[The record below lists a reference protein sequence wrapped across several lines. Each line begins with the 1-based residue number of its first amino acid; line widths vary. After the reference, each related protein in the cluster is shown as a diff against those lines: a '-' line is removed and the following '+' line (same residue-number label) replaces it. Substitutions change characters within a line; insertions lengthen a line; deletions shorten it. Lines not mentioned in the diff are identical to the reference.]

1 MKTIM
6 NRIPKRALRGFT
18 LIELLVVIAIIAI
31 LAGLLLPALTN
42 AKKRASKTQCTAN
55 IKQIALGMHI
65 WVTDNE
71 ARNFPWRL
79 GRSEGGFN
87 NTLSLPNKQP
97 EPPDT
102 EENLKHNLWYGYWW
116 LRTQIQNP
124 KVLAD
129 PGDKRPA
136 LKAASSWDDNPS
148 GGLRSLGDRGV
159 SYMVN
164 LDAAAGELGRLL
176 PMDNLPNTV
185 LYTDRHITE
194 AGIGGCSSGINAAAQ
209 MQRPNYTH
217 LKYTG
222 EVHGQAGGNVSVI
235 DGSVH
240 QTTLSQLKNLLI
252 VGDELGDLHFHKG
265 EW

>member
-1 MKTIM
+1 MS
-6 NRIPKRALRGFT
+6 NRPSRGFT

-79 GRSEGGFN
+79 GRSEGGNN
-87 NTLSLPNKQP
+87 NTLTLANKVA
-97 EPPDT
+97 EPADP
-102 EENLKHNLWYGYWW
+102 EENLKHNLWYQYWW
-116 LRTQIQNP
+116 LRSQIQNP

-136 LKAASSWDDNPS
+136 LKAASSWDDNPA
-148 GGLRSLGDRGV
+148 GGLRSLGDNAV
-159 SYMVN
+159 SYMYN
-164 LDAAAGELGRLL
+164 LDAATGDAGRLL

-194 AGIGGCSSGINAAAQ
+194 AGIGGCSAGIIRSAQ
-209 MQRPNYTH
+209 MQRSSYYAH
-217 LKYTG
+217 LRYTG

-240 QTTLSQLKNLLI
+240 QVTLGQLKNLLI
-252 VGDELGDLHFHKG
+252 VGDEVADLHMHKG
-265 EW
+265 TW